1 MRTQQVCAPPSC
13 HFLGDHDPG
22 SSLTPSQ
29 LLPARSRRSPGSP
42 MANPMQVSLTRLP
55 KGRGAHQPE

>member
-1 MRTQQVCAPPSC
+1 MRTQQVCAPPPC

-29 LLPARSRRSPGSP
+29 LLPARSQRSPGSP
-42 MANPMQVSLTRLP
+42 MADPMQVSLTRLP
-55 KGRGAHQPE
+55 KG

>member
-1 MRTQQVCAPPSC
+1 MRTHQVSAPPSS

-29 LLPARSRRSPGSP
+29 LLPARSQRSPGSP
-42 MANPMQVSLTRLP
+42 MADPMQVSLTRLP
-55 KGRGAHQPE
+55 KG